1 MLLIPAIDLK
11 EGKCVRLRQGRMDD
25 ATIFSDDPVAM
36 VGHWVEQGAR
46 RLHIVDLDGAFAGE
60 PVNRALIQRM
70 VAAMGDKPVQV
81 GGGIRTREVV
91 DAYVD
96 AGVVGVIVGTKAIEA
111 PEFLEEIATA
121 YPGRVLFGLDARDGL
136 VATEGWD
143 RTSTKKA
150 VDLASAAAALP
161 LAGVVY
167 TDIERDGMLSGLNV
181 EATFE
186 LARASGL
193 PVVASG
199 GVTTLED
206 LAVLKKAFADVPE
219 LLLGAITGRAIYE
232 GTLDLVAGQALLD
245 G

>member
-1 MLLIPAIDLK
+1 M
-11 EGKCVRLRQGRMDD
+11 
-25 ATIFSDDPVAM
+25 
-36 VGHWVEQGAR
+36 
-46 RLHIVDLDGAFAGE
+46 
-60 PVNRALIQRM
+60 
-70 VAAMGDKPVQV
+70 QV

-91 DAYVD
+91 DAYID
-96 AGVVGVIVGTKAIEA
+96 AGVAGVIVGTKAIEE

-121 YPGRVLFGLDARDGL
+121 YPGQVLFGLDARAGL
-136 VATEGWD
+136 VATQGWD
-143 RTSTKKA
+143 KTSSKKA
-150 VDLASAAAALP
+150 VDLAGAAAALP

-181 EATFE
+181 EATSE

-199 GVTTLED
+199 GVTTLDD
-206 LAVLKKAFADVPE
+206 LAVLKTAFADVPE

-232 GTLDLVAGQALLD
+232 GTLDLAAGQALLD